1 MSGVAPRPAAERFWV
16 KVDQTNGP
24 NACWLWTGHCATN
37 GYGRFCPEPRKKKR
51 RNDAYTSLRPY
62 AGQKK
67 PVPCRGRV
75 VLRNYATRVAPTQF
89 PSPVGVAHQGGPGPS
104 VAAHRF
110 AYEALV
116 GPIPAG
122 LQLDHLCRVKNCVN
136 PAHLRPVTNKQNH
149 ENALVRRDNT
159 SGVRGVSLN
168 RHTGKWWAYADHHG
182 KRHSAGLF
190 ADKADAEAAVI
201 ALRNRLFTHND
212 ADRT

>member
-1 MSGVAPRPAAERFWV
+1 MSGVAPRPAAQRFWV

-37 GYGRFCPEPRKKKR
+37 GYGRFCPEPRKK
-51 RNDAYTSLRPY
+51 N
-62 AGQKK
+62 
-67 PVPCRGRV
+67 
-75 VLRNYATRVAPTQF
+75 
-89 PSPVGVAHQGGPGPS
+89 PGPS

-190 ADKADAEAAVI
+190 ADKADAEAAAI